1 MDLACN
7 NFYYYGILMV
17 KERHLKISLKK
28 SGSGIGAEIGPV
40 PTASSRT
47 KALLSLLSA
56 LLSLLSALSMFAFVL
71 SFGLQWQHPVEEGR
85 TFPCLGVPTSEE
97 KYFSDPLPAL

>member
-7 NFYYYGILMV
+7 DFCYYGILMV

-56 LLSLLSALSMFAFVL
+56 LLSMLAFVL

-85 TFPCLGVPTSEE
+85 TFPCPGVPTSEE